1 MGKILDF
8 YAVSEEA
15 QQNCAETYPSAWYL
29 EMLIVAPGKKGGGLG
44 TGMLKDCLLPYI
56 RQQGGKE
63 LALITNTAVNCKFY
77 EKNGFAKFADRTLER
92 NGQQIE
98 NWSFHCRVG

>member
-1 MGKILDF
+1 MVFPVGMGKILDF

-63 LALITNTAVNCKFY
+63 LP
-77 EKNGFAKFADRTLER
+77 
-92 NGQQIE
+92 
-98 NWSFHCRVG
+98 